1 MRVLRMFV
9 PMMIGFAFMGAACG
23 SPLFQNEARAA
34 ESGTVIGTLTA
45 KGENWIAVRAD
56 GANEP
61 QRYVPRWIGGMP
73 NQGGG
78 LDKDMLRII
87 QSLRVPSR
95 VRLAWVFE
103 ERPRVVRIE
112 VLSSGEPGVP
122 PQKSG
127 VVEGTIT
134 AKGETWIEVK
144 PLGDRPA
151 ERYVPRWI
159 GGMPNQGGG
168 LDKDMLRALSQF
180 KIGDRVRLEWIYEER
195 KRVVKIAR
203 LEGAR

>member
-1 MRVLRMFV
+1 MRVSRMFV
-9 PMMIGFAFMGAACG
+9 RMMIGFVFMGAAWG
-23 SPLFQNEARAA
+23 SPLFRNEARAA

-78 LDKDMLRII
+78 PDKDM
-87 QSLRVPSR
+87 
-95 VRLAWVFE
+95 
-103 ERPRVVRIE
+103 
-112 VLSSGEPGVP
+112 
-122 PQKSG
+122 
-127 VVEGTIT
+127 
-134 AKGETWIEVK
+134 
-144 PLGDRPA
+144 
-151 ERYVPRWI
+151 
-159 GGMPNQGGG
+159 M
-168 LDKDMLRALSQF
+168 RAISQL